1 MKPKIKKIKTNYDG
15 IVKSLLD
22 SMNDSLLIDFI
33 NSTVSTNYSSDAP
46 VIRLATQT
54 YDFRP

>member
-33 NSTVSTNYSSDAP
+33 NSTVSTQNPSILMIT
-46 VIRLATQT
+46 VFQK
-54 YDFRP
+54 